1 MKNESKLIEM
11 LTNSAYKRSPP
22 LRKGKL
28 KRKKKKEKGKPFEV
42 QF

>member
-1 MKNESKLIEM
+1 M

-28 KRKKKKEKGKPFEV
+28 KKKKKEKGKPFEE